1 MTFEIDNIEL
11 YFKDKRILNG
21 IYLKAETGKVTSIL
35 GRNGS
40 GKSCLINIAFG
51 SLDAKYYNIRIN
63 KKRLNKKLY
72 LTKKAAFLPQYHYTP
87 NPTRI
92 ASVFKLFKVKWK
104 NFIKEFPE
112 FSSYKHSK
120 FNQLSG
126 GQRRIIEIYLILK
139 KASEIILLDEPFS
152 NISPLY
158 IEKIKQL
165 IEIEK
170 KQKVIILTDHSY
182 QDVIDVS
189 DHIYLLKNGCT
200 MLINDVSELEDY
212 NYLNPN
218 TLKT

>member
-11 YFKDKRILNG
+11 HFKDKRILNG
-21 IYLKAETGKVTSIL
+21 IYLKAKTDKVTSIL

-51 SLDAKYYNIRIN
+51 ILKAKYCNIRIDN
-63 KKRLNKKLY
+63 KPQMKKLY
-72 LTKKAAFLPQYHYTP
+72 QTKKATFLPQYHYTP
-87 NPTRI
+87 NRAKI
-92 ASVFKLFKVKWK
+92 ASIFKLFKVKWSD
-104 NFIKEFPE
+104 FIEEFPE
-112 FSSYKHSK
+112 FSNYKNSK

-165 IEIEK
+165 IAIEK
-170 KQKVIILTDHSY
+170 KQKVIILTDHNY
-182 QDVIDVS
+182 QDVIDIS
-189 DHIYLLKNGCT
+189 DDIYLLKNGCT
-200 MLINDVSELEDY
+200 KLIKNITELEDY
-212 NYLNPN
+212 NYLNPGSLN
-218 TLKT
+218 

>member
-21 IYLKAETGKVTSIL
+21 IYLKAEAGKVTSIL

-51 SLDAKYYNIRIN
+51 TLKAKYCNIRIN
-63 KKRLNKKLY
+63 QKPLNKKLY

-87 NPTRI
+87 NHTII

-104 NFIKEFPE
+104 NFIEEFPE
-112 FSSYKHSK
+112 FSSYKYSK

-170 KQKVIILTDHSY
+170 KQKVIILTDHNY
-182 QDVIDVS
+182 QDVIAIS
-189 DHIYLLKNGCT
+189 DNIYLLKNGCT
-200 MLINDVSELEDY
+200 KLIKNITELEDY
-212 NYLNPN
+212 NYLNLG
-218 TLKT
+218 TLN

>member
-21 IYLKAETGKVTSIL
+21 IYLKAEAGKVTSIL

-51 SLDAKYYNIRIN
+51 TLKAKYCNIRIN
-63 KKRLNKKLY
+63 QKPLNKKLY

-87 NPTRI
+87 NRARI
-92 ASVFKLFKVKWK
+92 ASIFKLFEVKWN

-112 FSSYKHSK
+112 FSNYKHSK

-170 KQKVIILTDHSY
+170 KQKVIILTDHNY
-182 QDVIDVS
+182 QDVIAIS
-189 DHIYLLKNGCT
+189 DNIYLLKNGCT
-200 MLINDVSELEDY
+200 KLIKNITELEDY
-212 NYLNPN
+212 NYLNLG
-218 TLKT
+218 TLN

>member
-11 YFKDKRILNG
+11 HFKGKRILNG
-21 IYLKAETGKVTSIL
+21 IYLKAETGKITSIL

-51 SLDAKYYNIRIN
+51 ILKAKYCNIRIDN
-63 KKRLNKKLY
+63 KPQKKKLY
-72 LTKKAAFLPQYHYTP
+72 QTKKITFLPQYHYTP
-87 NPTRI
+87 NRAKI
-92 ASVFKLFKVKWK
+92 ASVFKLFKVKW
-104 NFIKEFPE
+104 NDFIEEFPE
-112 FSSYKHSK
+112 FSNYKNSK

-165 IEIEK
+165 IAIEK
-170 KQKVIILTDHSY
+170 KQKVIILTDHNY
-182 QDVIDVS
+182 QDVIDIS
-189 DHIYLLKNGCT
+189 DDIYLLKNGCT
-200 MLINDVSELEDY
+200 KLIKNITELEDY
-212 NYLNPN
+212 NYLNPGSLN
-218 TLKT
+218 

>member
-11 YFKDKRILNG
+11 YFKDKPILNG
-21 IYLKAETGKVTSIL
+21 IYLKAETGKVISIL

-51 SLDAKYYNIRIN
+51 TLKAKYYNIRIDN
-63 KKRLNKKLY
+63 KPQKKKLY
-72 LTKKAAFLPQYHYTP
+72 QTKKATFLPQYHYTP
-87 NPTRI
+87 NRTKI
-92 ASVFKLFKVKWK
+92 ASVFKLFKVKWID
-104 NFIKEFPE
+104 FIKEFPE
-112 FSSYKHSK
+112 FSNYKNSK

-165 IEIEK
+165 IAIEK
-170 KQKVIILTDHSY
+170 KQKVIILTDHNY
-182 QDVIDVS
+182 QDVIDIS
-189 DHIYLLKNGCT
+189 DDIYLLKNGCT
-200 MLINDVSELEDY
+200 KLIKNITELEDY
-212 NYLNPN
+212 HYLNFG
-218 TLKT
+218 TLN